1 MMLCYNNESVY
12 DQLFKIC
19 ERRVINFMIR
29 HLFNGVIHIIV
40 YIIFNVILIR
50 AYSRLRNQER
60 KIRNFYTIGT

>member
-40 YIIFNVILIR
+40 YII
-50 AYSRLRNQER
+50 
-60 KIRNFYTIGT
+60 